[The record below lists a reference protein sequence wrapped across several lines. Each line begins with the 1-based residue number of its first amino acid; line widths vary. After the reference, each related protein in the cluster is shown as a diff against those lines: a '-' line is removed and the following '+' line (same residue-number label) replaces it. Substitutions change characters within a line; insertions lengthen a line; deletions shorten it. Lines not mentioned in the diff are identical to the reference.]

1 MAVVRVVGVV
11 VFPVSAIPP
20 PPPPQAISINVVAT
34 SISFSIVEPY
44 RTSACTSLL
53 LMASP
58 LLFFATT
65 LIQYLSAVRL
75 LIEKVVALAA
85 VVITEISFIP
95 M

>member
-1 MAVVRVVGVV
+1 LGFLPRLPGNFGA
-11 VFPVSAIPP
+11 PPP
-20 PPPPQAISINVVAT
+20 PPPPQATSINVVAT

-65 LIQYLSAVRL
+65 LIQ
-75 LIEKVVALAA
+75 
-85 VVITEISFIP
+85 
-95 M
+95 